1 MSLKWED
8 VKSSVISFLHLQWLL
23 EGRPLKDATKKK
35 TLGWKESKLLP
46 QWGTTFYLIIISMCR
61 RQNSI
66 MSTLLQI
73 FLVEHYWGYSFF
85 FQLLSC
91 HWHSLS
97 VWKRVKVGKKSVSG
111 FCCFFLILP
120 NLCSFYKM
128 SNLHKIQKSIRV
140 KEFVGIFPKE
150 NHC

>member
-1 MSLKWED
+1 M
-8 VKSSVISFLHLQWLL
+8 KSSVISFLHLQWLL

-35 TLGWKESKLLP
+35 TLGWEESKLPP

-61 RQNSI
+61 RQSSM

-73 FLVEHYWGYSFF
+73 FLVEHYWGYSFIF

-111 FCCFFLILP
+111 FCSFFLMLP
-120 NLCSFYKM
+120 NLCSFYKI
-128 SNLHKIQKSIRV
+128 SNLHKIQKSIKV